1 MKAGRAALYYGAH
14 AATGALVLAS
24 IPAIHG
30 VPLRVPVTYSRDGVM
45 MTVFAKAIAEDGLF
59 HAAHIGAPFGAD
71 LVDWPFGTWLPLGT
85 IALLNR
91 ALGEPGTAI
100 NLYWMATILFAGL
113 AATWCL
119 RRLRIRPGLAFVLGM
134 LYGFQP
140 YVFYRNVEH
149 VNLTF
154 PFIPF
159 LALLCL
165 RVAGTRPQDDDRR
178 ERAVSLAACVAQGFS
193 YVYYTFFACLLLVA
207 AGAIGWIR
215 TGSSAFARRAT
226 AAIAV
231 LTACAAITIAPSLVY
246 WQAHGQNR
254 FLEYKWAR
262 ETDRFGMKLRHL
274 LMPITDHPVA
284 PLREAALAVERADF
298 PDENENVSGRLG
310 AAGAMGL
317 VALLLFLLGRA
328 AGLLPGRDDA
338 LDAAAA
344 LTLLILLVS
353 TVGGLAS
360 LFSVFVS
367 PDIRAYNRFVVF
379 VSFYCLLFTGTLLQ
393 RALDRW
399 PMASRFSPAVPRTAL
414 AGLLVVG
421 LLDEIPMA
429 HLAQVRADSA
439 FRFEEE
445 RTLVRQIESSLSPGA
460 MVFQLPHMT
469 IPVDRNTRLPML
481 YYDPGRAYVHSRT
494 LRWSWGSIIGRT
506 NGWACRVAAQPVP
519 VMARALATAGFDG
532 LWLDR
537 WGYTGVNRPRFDT
550 IERELDSLV
559 GEGKRVSVARR
570 YAYYDL
576 RPARERLRRERGVEA
591 LERDRL
597 DLLDHPPP
605 VARWTC
611 LGDRGAELPGSKP

>member
-165 RVAGTRPQDDDRR
+165 RVAGTHPEDDDRR

-226 AAIAV
+226 AAIVV
-231 LTACAAITIAPSLVY
+231 LTGCTAITIAPSLVVLAGARAEPLPRV
-246 WQAHGQNR
+246 QVGAGDGQV
-254 FLEYKWAR
+254 
-262 ETDRFGMKLRHL
+262 RH
-274 LMPITDHPVA
+274 
-284 PLREAALAVERADF
+284 EAAAPARADHG
-298 PDENENVSGRLG
+298 PPGGAAARGGARRRARRLPRRERERLGDGSGRRG
-310 AAGAMGL
+310 AIGL

-338 LDAAAA
+338 LDARRRAHPADPARLDGGRPRVALQRVREPGHPRLQPLRGLRVLLLPALHRHAAA
-344 LTLLILLVS
+344 ARPRPLADGLRVS
-353 TVGGLAS
+353 RRRCG
-360 LFSVFVS
+360 
-367 PDIRAYNRFVVF
+367 
-379 VSFYCLLFTGTLLQ
+379 
-393 RALDRW
+393 
-399 PMASRFSPAVPRTAL
+399 RTAL

-421 LLDEIPMA
+421 PARRDPDGAPRAGPRRLRVP
-429 HLAQVRADSA
+429 VR
-439 FRFEEE
+439 
-445 RTLVRQIESSLSPGA
+445 G
-460 MVFQLPHMT
+460 
-469 IPVDRNTRLPML
+469 
-481 YYDPGRAYVHSRT
+481 GRAPSCARSSR
-494 LRWSWGSIIGRT
+494 
-506 NGWACRVAAQPVP
+506 ACR
-519 VMARALATAGFDG
+519 R
-532 LWLDR
+532 
-537 WGYTGVNRPRFDT
+537 
-550 IERELDSLV
+550 
-559 GEGKRVSVARR
+559 
-570 YAYYDL
+570 
-576 RPARERLRRERGVEA
+576 
-591 LERDRL
+591 
-597 DLLDHPPP
+597 
-605 VARWTC
+605 ARWCSSCRT
-611 LGDRGAELPGSKP
+611 